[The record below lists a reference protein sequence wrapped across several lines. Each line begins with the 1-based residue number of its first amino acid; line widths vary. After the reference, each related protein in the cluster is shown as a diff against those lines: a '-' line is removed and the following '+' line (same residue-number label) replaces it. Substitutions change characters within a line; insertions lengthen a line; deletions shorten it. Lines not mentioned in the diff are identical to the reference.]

1 MLRAKRTGNGGV
13 SLGYPNTGGTMRKRC
28 HFAAGEQGGVRHQ
41 LSIHFSALF
50 FYFEFL
56 KIDFL
61 TNYTV
66 KIRFMK

>member
-1 MLRAKRTGNGGV
+1 
-13 SLGYPNTGGTMRKRC
+13 MRKRC